1 MKKYRHEQVM
11 KLFKFSEY
19 SKFHLLKYMEISFIN
34 ETL

>member
-19 SKFHLLKYMEISFIN
+19 PKFHLLKYMENKFH
-34 ETL
+34 